1 MRSKSITVEIPSIIN
16 SLPTNCGRGQRRSRI
31 IRVARALRDKRTMSR
46 NHAGK
51 QNLTISVSPET
62 LRRARILA
70 AQRSTSIS
78 GMLAEQLEKLVAA
91 EQAWERAERAAL
103 ALLEQA
109 FPLGGVVT
117 VSRDELHER

>member
-1 MRSKSITVEIPSIIN
+1 
-16 SLPTNCGRGQRRSRI
+16 
-31 IRVARALRDKRTMSR
+31 MSR
-46 NHAGK
+46 NPAGK

-78 GMLAEQLEKLVAA
+78 GMLAEQLEHLVAA
-91 EQAWERAERAAL
+91 EQEWERAQRSAL
-103 ALLEQA
+103 ALLEQP
-109 FPLGGVVT
+109 FPLGGIIT